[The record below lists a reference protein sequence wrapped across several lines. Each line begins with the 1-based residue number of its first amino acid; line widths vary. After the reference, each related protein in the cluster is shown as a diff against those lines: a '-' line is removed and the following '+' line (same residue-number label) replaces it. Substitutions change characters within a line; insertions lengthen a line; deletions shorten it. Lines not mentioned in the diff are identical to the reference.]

1 MAISSLSRRQRVTAL
16 LGASAVAI
24 LSWAYFVEVWKGV
37 VVRGGGDTDAN
48 GYYKWEPTQKSY
60 IKSAQAP
67 AGAWRV
73 PNVYDL
79 VSRGPQFRKD
89 AGPLYFL
96 KAIDKQQQSRVW
108 FVMRS
113 GEPEYRSPNA
123 LSVLD
128 NTPPTTGWAVGS
140 PQKDAGDGLG
150 PPPEVHVCGKR
161 VAPDA
166 DPAEQWKRGGGGRRG
181 KSPFELGR
189 GPAEIVSYPGT
200 VLLLVINLAFAY
212 HLWANRV
219 SPDAV
224 AISYARFW
232 EEREYWRLFTASFSH
247 FEPLHLVFNAMG
259 TWNTRELERLLGT
272 FRYLY
277 LSLDLVVTTIMV
289 VMVIKHALVK
299 WRGVESQREGKAVGF
314 SCVLFAYMTYL
325 AVAMREFCP
334 IGTLCFSTYSIPMFW
349 GMPSLPVNL
358 GPFASQA
365 IAQVVMPRAAFL
377 GHLSGIFMGYLMA
390 WGFLGGLSIPI
401 LAGISVIFMLQH
413 SKAWAR
419 RMPDFSL
426 LLQSWAGGDAGRV
439 ARARRMGYAF
449 AAHVCLT
456 VALSM
461 VFSWGST
468 VGEVMALVVG
478 FNALQALKC
487 CCCPDSVPAEHR
499 FCVNL
504 LKAYG
509 ALSAILL
516 VSDLLSFGAIL
527 GQSCFVTWSG
537 VSDTSR
543 HYGLALLLVA
553 AAVHGLAVAACIE
566 GGVIFRDGQTFLS
579 TIGLKQV
586 VTAYSFGANSGG
598 NTTAAA
604 ITSGRLY
611 RGGGRSTGTAASNRT
626 GSTISRGNGGT
637 QASGARLNRSPPAG
651 RAGGGDVGLPLL
663 GREGEGGNAL
673 GEIEL

>member
-1 MAISSLSRRQRVTAL
+1 
-16 LGASAVAI
+16 
-24 LSWAYFVEVWKGV
+24 
-37 VVRGGGDTDAN
+37 
-48 GYYKWEPTQKSY
+48 
-60 IKSAQAP
+60 
-67 AGAWRV
+67 
-73 PNVYDL
+73 
-79 VSRGPQFRKD
+79 
-89 AGPLYFL
+89 
-96 KAIDKQQQSRVW
+96 
-108 FVMRS
+108 
-113 GEPEYRSPNA
+113 
-123 LSVLD
+123 
-128 NTPPTTGWAVGS
+128 GWAVGG
-140 PQKDAGDGLG
+140 PRKDVGDGLR

-166 DPAEQWKRGGGGRRG
+166 DPAEQWNGGGGGRRG
-181 KSPFELGR
+181 KSAFQLGR

-212 HLWANRV
+212 HLWAKRV

-224 AISYARFW
+224 AISYALFW

-259 TWNTRELERLLGT
+259 TWNTRELERVLGT

-277 LSLDLVVTTIMV
+277 LSLDLVVTTIML

-334 IGTLCFSTYSIPMFW
+334 IGQSFSTLCFSTWSIPMFW

-358 GPFASQA
+358 GPFASLA

-390 WGFLGGLSIPI
+390 WGFLGGISIPI

-449 AAHVCLT
+449 AAHVCLA
-456 VALSM
+456 VVFSLL
-461 VFSWGST
+461 FSWGSA

-487 CCCPDSVPAEHR
+487 CCCPDSVPTEHR

-543 HYGLALLLVA
+543 HCGLALLLVA
-553 AAVHGLAVAACIE
+553 AAVHGLSVAACIE

-586 VTAYSFGANSGG
+586 VTAYSLGANNAEFNAGG
-598 NTTAAA
+598 NTTTAGTPSYVAAAA

-611 RGGGRSTGTAASNRT
+611 RGGGRSTGTASSNRT
-626 GSTISRGNGGT
+626 GPTVSRGNGGT
-637 QASGARLNRSPPAG
+637 QASGARLNRSPPVG
-651 RAGGGDVGLPLL
+651 RGGGGDVGLPLL
-663 GREGEGGNAL
+663 GREGEGGNAH